1 MRLYYLAREGEQKAI
16 DLTEKPVTIGRSADA
31 DILLLDEKAS
41 RVHCGIRFW
50 DGEYF
55 VKDLKSKNG
64 TFVNETQ
71 VDPQEVHQLAVGD
84 RIRVGTSIFVFDTE
98 APGPGANTALMEMQ
112 DAYEGG
118 KGYSTILR
126 EIVDQTDEPPM
137 TPIPMEPENMLTT
150 PEGATG
156 ASGTAVTAG
165 DSTPAQSK
173 VRKKVIGAKKK
184 VKPAAGLKRKPLK
197 VTIKKK
203 PPKDGE

>member
-1 MRLYYLAREGEQKAI
+1 MRLYYLTKNGEQKAI
-16 DLTEKPVTIGRSADA
+16 DLTEKPITIGRSADA

-71 VDPQEVHQLAVGD
+71 VDPQEVHELATGD
-84 RIRVGTSIFVFDTE
+84 RIRVGTTVFVFDTE

-137 TPIPMEPENMLTT
+137 TPIPMAPDDVNTEPEK
-150 PEGATG
+150 P
-156 ASGTAVTAG
+156 SGTAVTAG
-165 DSTPAQSK
+165 DQPASTG
-173 VRKKVIGAKKK
+173 VRRKVISSKQ
-184 VKPAAGLKRKPLK
+184 VPRPAAGLKRKPLK
-197 VTIKKK
+197 VTIRKK
-203 PPKDGE
+203 PPADAE